1 MRSLIDFALL
11 LAPFAAAFLLTA
23 LLTPLVRGAALAAG
37 RVSPARDDRW
47 HTRPTPILGGVAI
60 FVGFGITVVAAVLLN
75 PEAMA
80 PLRFAH
86 RGILPWSPWEGLL
99 AAGITVFLVGLADD
113 FVGLRP
119 MRKLAG
125 QLVAASILV
134 MSGIGVWLTG
144 IFVIDAILSVFWF
157 VAITNALN
165 LLDSMDGVAAG
176 VGLIAA
182 LFLSVLFLMDFHVG
196 LAYISMALAGAL
208 LGFLIYNYPPA
219 KIFMGDSG
227 SLFIG
232 LFLAGL
238 ALSPTPGASRSL
250 LAVVVIPLLVL
261 AIPILDTTLV
271 TVSRVLERRP
281 ISEGGR
287 DHASHRLVS
296 LGVSETRALWILW
309 VLAAV
314 GGGVGLLVRTAERT
328 SAVLL
333 GGLLLAFLTVVGMY
347 LLHVRFRALKQADE
361 GAGSLY
367 ERLVTLHERYPVLT
381 FVFDALVVTL
391 AYFAAYLIRW
401 EQPELANELVYFRLS
416 LPVVLAVKLAVFA
429 WAGAYTHRWT
439 HFSLDEGFQ
448 TVRANVLA
456 TVGVVVAL
464 LLLERIGLSRTVL
477 ALDLLLCTI
486 LMMGT
491 RLSFRLMEGAAQR
504 WSKEGIPAIVVGSL
518 QDAEVALRELQQT
531 EDPKLR
537 PVAVVDRRFGK
548 PKGSFR
554 GYPLF
559 GGRDA
564 LEEAMKTFGAEAV
577 VLIRRRGDVDEEEAK
592 SLEGLANGPQDAKVY
607 VLNVSLEPVEPG

>member
-11 LAPFAAAFLLTA
+11 LAPFAAAFVLTA
-23 LLTPLVRGAALAAG
+23 LLTPLVRGAAVAAG

-75 PEAMA
+75 PEAMD

-99 AAGITVFLVGLADD
+99 AAGTTVFLVGLADD

-144 IFVIDAILSVFWF
+144 IFVVDAVLSVFWF

-176 VGLIAA
+176 VALIAA
-182 LFLSVLFLMDFHVG
+182 IFLSVLFLMDFQVG
-196 LAYISMALAGAL
+196 LAYISLAFAGAL

-238 ALSPTPGASRSL
+238 ALSPAAGASRSL
-250 LAVVVIPLLVL
+250 LAIVVIPVLVL

-314 GGGVGLLVRTAERT
+314 GGGVGLLVRTAGRT
-328 SAVLL
+328 YAALL
-333 GGLLLAFLTVVGMY
+333 GGLLLAFL
-347 LLHVRFRALKQADE
+347 A
-361 GAGSLY
+361 
-367 ERLVTLHERYPVLT
+367 VL
-381 FVFDALVVTL
+381 
-391 AYFAAYLIRW
+391 
-401 EQPELANELVYFRLS
+401 
-416 LPVVLAVKLAVFA
+416 
-429 WAGAYTHRWT
+429 
-439 HFSLDEGFQ
+439 
-448 TVRANVLA
+448 
-456 TVGVVVAL
+456 
-464 LLLERIGLSRTVL
+464 GL
-477 ALDLLLCTI
+477 
-486 LMMGT
+486 
-491 RLSFRLMEGAAQR
+491 
-504 WSKEGIPAIVVGSL
+504 
-518 QDAEVALRELQQT
+518 
-531 EDPKLR
+531 
-537 PVAVVDRRFGK
+537 
-548 PKGSFR
+548 
-554 GYPLF
+554 
-559 GGRDA
+559 
-564 LEEAMKTFGAEAV
+564 
-577 VLIRRRGDVDEEEAK
+577 
-592 SLEGLANGPQDAKVY
+592 
-607 VLNVSLEPVEPG
+607 